1 MYQKYNQIDETF
13 SQGNANETPPFL
25 QEDRLGREP
34 VMHQNQGQ
42 PPPVYQ
48 SDTDVPPGVALGVVK
63 AKWTNLG
70 PLKLEDIIANS
81 SEPINQTL
89 QFG

>member
-1 MYQKYNQIDETF
+1 M
-13 SQGNANETPPFL
+13 
-25 QEDRLGREP
+25 GREP
-34 VMHQNQGQ
+34 VMLQNQPGAAA
-42 PPPVYQ
+42 VYQ

-81 SEPINQTL
+81 SEPIN
-89 QFG
+89 